1 MESKIE
7 KLSRFVSKHF
17 GIEEKKLYSSSRNSQ
32 ITLARHFAWYYL
44 HKELNVSI
52 GTLSKEFFRSKR
64 AVFKGISNIGWMI
77 ENQRIYRDMYNNFT
91 EEYKKAT
98 P

>member
-7 KLSRFVSKHF
+7 KLSRFASKHF
-17 GIEEKKLYSSSRNSQ
+17 GIEERKLYSADRGSQ
-32 ITLARHFAWYYL
+32 ITLARHISWYYL

-52 GTLSKEFFRSKR
+52 GTLSKEFFRCKR